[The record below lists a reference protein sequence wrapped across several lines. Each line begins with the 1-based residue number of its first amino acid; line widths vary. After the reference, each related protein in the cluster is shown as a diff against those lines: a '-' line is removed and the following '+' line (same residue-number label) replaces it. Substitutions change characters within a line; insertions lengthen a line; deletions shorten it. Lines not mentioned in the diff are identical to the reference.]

1 MPPRDHLLHR
11 FAEYS
16 AAGRSR
22 SKSLGFLTQ
31 DAEYSTTPF

>member
-1 MPPRDHLLHR
+1 MPPRAQLLHR

-16 AAGRSR
+16 AAGGNR
-22 SKSLGFLTQ
+22 SKTMVFLAQ

>member
-16 AAGRSR
+16 AAGGNRP
-22 SKSLGFLTQ
+22 KTLVFLAQ